1 MNTEI
6 YVLIGQSTVYVIN
19 CVVSIYLLYRF
30 NKNINEKLNKMQQR
44 TEPVQEPEQPETA
57 RVDRGTAIQMNAYVD
72 QQRGVYEITPKESD
86 H

>member
-1 MNTEI
+1 MNIEI

-30 NKNINEKLNKMQQR
+30 NKNINEKLNKIQQR

-57 RVDRGTAIQMNAYVD
+57 RVDRGTAVPLNAYYD
-72 QQRGVYEITPKESD
+72 AQRNVFEMTPKEN
-86 H
+86 